1 MLRKFNFDYDYEY
14 ALDATLRVLLNPYFG
29 QVGNQLMTENN
40 NPTYSNEELL
50 TGLVTQIS
58 AYIEQYH
65 GGSVELVSFK
75 DDKVKVKLGGAC
87 IGCPLST
94 ATLKGWVEG
103 TIHQFFP
110 NVKVI
115 GVEE

>member
-1 MLRKFNFDYDYEY
+1 MDNK
-14 ALDATLRVLLNPYFG
+14 T
-29 QVGNQLMTENN
+29 NN
-40 NPTYSNEELL
+40 GTYSKTDLM
-50 TGLVTQIS
+50 TGLVSQIS

-65 GGSVELVSFK
+65 GGSVDLVSF
-75 DDKVKVKLGGAC
+75 DGDTATVKLGGAC
-87 IGCPLST
+87 IGCPLSA

-110 NVKVI
+110 DVKVI